1 MLKKLI
7 LMLVL
12 LSTVAFSQAQFNDS
26 HTIIQLFG
34 VANGGGAMVTRTEA
48 MLIFPR
54 RPDKLK
60 PVGVYD
66 GDLNFISFVKIADME
81 KDGMYFC
88 QMNNEY
94 SIIQWFKR
102 YNYIW
107 FTTTDIYGDQMTF
120 KLNLAGFT
128 KHFNNLR

>member
-1 MLKKLI
+1 
-7 LMLVL
+7 MLVL

-34 VANGGGAMVTRTEA
+34 LANDGGAMVNRTEA

-60 PVGVYD
+60 PIGVYD
-66 GDLNFISFVKIADME
+66 GNQNFISFIKIVDVAH
-81 KDGMYFC
+81 DGMYFC
-88 QMNNEY
+88 EISNPY

-107 FTTTDIYGDQMTF
+107 FTTEDVYGKQMTF